1 MLCQGNWLLEFCLSL
16 QFVKPTQLLTV
27 YIHNPP
33 RIGLSF
39 ITAAAALKY
48 YILQDTTGKCSYFTL
63 IRHKDLLVLFCQP
76 WLVLRS
82 AEWCQD
88 SLLLQL
94 HSRIGTKHHFFLLLK
109 PTTPEWNFFIWL
121 HHILEAAFHLCRTLI
136 ISLVELNT
144 HTHDQTIEGFL
155 KGIMSVWG
163 DCPDLFD
170 PECAC
175 SMSRMRNFFVRRHS
189 RGFIDKQTN
198 AGGEGRGFRSAVVPI
213 F

>member
-1 MLCQGNWLLEFCLSL
+1 MLCQGNWPLEFGLSL

-33 RIGLSF
+33 SVGLSF
-39 ITAAAALKY
+39 ITAAAAAAALKY
-48 YILQDTTGKCSYFTL
+48 QILQGTTGKCSYFTL
-63 IRHKDLLVLFCQP
+63 IRHKDLLVVFCQP

-109 PTTPEWNFFIWL
+109 PPTPEWNFFHVITSHSWGSL
-121 HHILEAAFHLCRTLI
+121 HQCRTLI

-144 HTHDQTIEGFL
+144 HTRPDNGRIFKRDHECVKRL
-155 KGIMSVWG
+155 SRLVW
-163 DCPDLFD
+163 PW
-170 PECAC
+170 
-175 SMSRMRNFFVRRHS
+175 MRL
-189 RGFIDKQTN
+189 
-198 AGGEGRGFRSAVVPI
+198 
-213 F
+213 